1 MFGGFTLRANS
12 LGHLEQVNSSTPVRE
27 RILMHTV
34 LSDSEDD
41 IEEAASRQKTLP
53 PWFARFVPIYR
64 QVP

>member
-1 MFGGFTLRANS
+1 
-12 LGHLEQVNSSTPVRE
+12 
-27 RILMHTV
+27 MHTV